1 MRYTR
6 INLMITTVCN
16 LACPYC
22 CCSCS
27 VNKTGKHCSL
37 DDIFGAG
44 KLLGDLDEL
53 HITGGEPTL
62 HPSFTEISK
71 KMRSFFK
78 SKIFILNTNGLN
90 IRDHIKDLYYYDW
103 IQISYLDNID
113 LPELPNLR
121 VTVEKKVHFPN
132 DSTKSRQCGREGIAA
147 WLDNRIFPCCVAPGI
162 SNAASIE
169 FRDDWRNE
177 LAKVKLPCRDCMFA
191 LS

>member
-1 MRYTR
+1 
-6 INLMITTVCN
+6 MITTVCN

-22 CCSCS
+22 CCSCG
-27 VNKTGKHCSL
+27 VNKVGKHC
-37 DDIFGAG
+37 DVNDILGAG
-44 KLLGDLDEL
+44 KILGDLDEL

-62 HPSFTEISK
+62 HPSFAMISE
-71 KMRSFFK
+71 RIRYSFRARK
-78 SKIFILNTNGLN
+78 YILNTNGTN
-90 IRDHIKDLYYYDW
+90 IRDNIRYLYNYDW
-103 IQISYLDNID
+103 IQISYLNNID

-132 DSTKSRQCGREGIAA
+132 DPTKSRPCGRESIAA

-169 FRDDWRNE
+169 FKDNWRNE